1 MEIDNKLIN
10 LAVDSY
16 FGRLGKEYSVADSQ
30 KVLRE
35 ALIEANGGKTT
46 VDLKAMRDGKCN
58 GLFSIIEVAIEKI
71 SEEGLKGDEFFTQF
85 IEDRNLSLGDT
96 NIFHTKKDVL
106 LTVAD
111 VAEGT
116 QGIRRQRFESG
127 QDITINTQ
135 LRAIKVYEELNRMLA
150 GRVDF
155 NTLVDRLT
163 RSYTRDMRNQ
173 ILAAFEGVT
182 ATTTGLNA
190 TYVKTGTFSAP
201 TLRELI
207 DHVEASTGEKATIL
221 GTKAGLGKIVDSDA
235 NAVALT
241 AASAKED
248 LYNLGYFGKF
258 YATPMVSMR
267 QVHKPGTDAFAIND
281 NKIYVM
287 AGNDKPIKF
296 VREGEGLMVATDA
309 FSNADLTQEYLYG
322 EKYGIGVIFNQKMG
336 IYTLA

>member
-1 MEIDNKLIN
+1 MENKEIVKLALDTMRNSVSGNFSAKEGSEALRQAFIEMNGGSDKLTVKSFRDHPQLFQLIEEVMPIMIQEGLRGDELAFNMVDYRN
-10 LAVDSY
+10 LAEGDQNRFWTEDNSD
-16 FGRLGKEYSVADSQ
+16 LIVA
-30 KVLRE
+30 KI
-35 ALIEANGGKTT
+35 A
-46 VDLKAMRDGKCN
+46 DG
-58 GLFSIIEVAIEKI
+58 ST
-71 SEEGLKGDEFFTQF
+71 S
-85 IEDRNLSLGDT
+85 
-96 NIFHTKKDVL
+96 
-106 LTVAD
+106 
-111 VAEGT
+111 
-116 QGIRRQRFESG
+116 IRRQRLNAG
-127 QDITINTQ
+127 QFINIDTEMH
-135 LRAIKVYEELNRMLA
+135 AIKVYEELNRMLA

-190 TYVKTGTFSAP
+190 TYVKTGTFSAA

>member
-1 MEIDNKLIN
+1 MENKEIVKLALDTMRNSVSGNFSAKEGSEALRQAFIEMNGGSDKLTVKSFRDHPQLFQLIEEVMPIMIQEGLRGDELAFNMVDYRN
-10 LAVDSY
+10 LAEGDQNRFWTEDNSD
-16 FGRLGKEYSVADSQ
+16 LIVA
-30 KVLRE
+30 KI
-35 ALIEANGGKTT
+35 A
-46 VDLKAMRDGKCN
+46 DG
-58 GLFSIIEVAIEKI
+58 ST
-71 SEEGLKGDEFFTQF
+71 S
-85 IEDRNLSLGDT
+85 
-96 NIFHTKKDVL
+96 
-106 LTVAD
+106 
-111 VAEGT
+111 
-116 QGIRRQRFESG
+116 IRRQRLNAG
-127 QDITINTQ
+127 QYINIDTEMH
-135 LRAIKVYEELNRMLA
+135 AIKVYEELNRLLA

-190 TYVKTGTFSAP
+190 TYVKTGTFSAA

-309 FSNADLTQEYLYG
+309 FNNADLTQEYLYG

>member
-1 MEIDNKLIN
+1 MENKEIVKLALDTMRNSVSGNFSAKEGSEVLRQAFIEMNGGSDKLTVKSFRDHPQLFQLIEEVMPIMIQEGLRGDELAFNMVDYRN
-10 LAVDSY
+10 LAEGDQNRFWTEDNSD
-16 FGRLGKEYSVADSQ
+16 LIVA
-30 KVLRE
+30 KI
-35 ALIEANGGKTT
+35 A
-46 VDLKAMRDGKCN
+46 DG
-58 GLFSIIEVAIEKI
+58 ST
-71 SEEGLKGDEFFTQF
+71 S
-85 IEDRNLSLGDT
+85 
-96 NIFHTKKDVL
+96 
-106 LTVAD
+106 
-111 VAEGT
+111 
-116 QGIRRQRFESG
+116 IRRQRLNVG
-127 QDITINTQ
+127 QYINIDTEMH
-135 LRAIKVYEELNRMLA
+135 AIKVYEELNRLLA

-182 ATTTGLNA
+182 TTTTGLNA
-190 TYVKTGTFSAP
+190 TYVKTGTFSAA

-309 FSNADLTQEYLYG
+309 FNNADLTQEL
-322 EKYGIGVIFNQKMG
+322 ENCAK
-336 IYTLA
+336 AA

>member
-1 MEIDNKLIN
+1 MENKEIVKLALDTMRNSVSGNFSAKEGSEALRQAFIEMNGGSDKLTVKSFRDHPQLFQLIEEVMPIMIHEGLRGDELAFNMVDYRN
-10 LAVDSY
+10 LAEGDQNRFWTEDNSD
-16 FGRLGKEYSVADSQ
+16 LIVA
-30 KVLRE
+30 KI
-35 ALIEANGGKTT
+35 A
-46 VDLKAMRDGKCN
+46 DG
-58 GLFSIIEVAIEKI
+58 ST
-71 SEEGLKGDEFFTQF
+71 S
-85 IEDRNLSLGDT
+85 
-96 NIFHTKKDVL
+96 
-106 LTVAD
+106 
-111 VAEGT
+111 
-116 QGIRRQRFESG
+116 IRRQRLNAG
-127 QDITINTQ
+127 QYINIDTEMH
-135 LRAIKVYEELNRMLA
+135 AIKVYEELNRMLA

>member
-1 MEIDNKLIN
+1 MENKEIVKLALDTMRNSVSGNFSAKEGSEALRQAFIEMNGGSDKLTVKSFRDHPQLFQLIEEVMPIMIQEGLRGDELAFNMVDYRN
-10 LAVDSY
+10 LAEGDQNRFWTEDNSD
-16 FGRLGKEYSVADSQ
+16 LIVA
-30 KVLRE
+30 KI
-35 ALIEANGGKTT
+35 A
-46 VDLKAMRDGKCN
+46 DG
-58 GLFSIIEVAIEKI
+58 ST
-71 SEEGLKGDEFFTQF
+71 S
-85 IEDRNLSLGDT
+85 
-96 NIFHTKKDVL
+96 
-106 LTVAD
+106 
-111 VAEGT
+111 
-116 QGIRRQRFESG
+116 IRRQRLNVG
-127 QDITINTQ
+127 QYINIDTEMH
-135 LRAIKVYEELNRMLA
+135 AIKVYEELNRMLA

-190 TYVKTGTFSAP
+190 TYVKTGTFSAA

>member
-1 MEIDNKLIN
+1 MIQEGLRGDELAFNMVDYRN
-10 LAVDSY
+10 LAEGDQNRFWTEDNSD
-16 FGRLGKEYSVADSQ
+16 LIVA
-30 KVLRE
+30 KI
-35 ALIEANGGKTT
+35 A
-46 VDLKAMRDGKCN
+46 DG
-58 GLFSIIEVAIEKI
+58 ST
-71 SEEGLKGDEFFTQF
+71 S
-85 IEDRNLSLGDT
+85 
-96 NIFHTKKDVL
+96 
-106 LTVAD
+106 
-111 VAEGT
+111 
-116 QGIRRQRFESG
+116 IRRQRLNVG
-127 QDITINTQ
+127 QAVSVDTE
-135 LRAIKVYEELNRMLA
+135 LHAIKVYEELNRLLA

-296 VREGEGLMVATDA
+296 VREGEGLMVATEA

>member
-1 MEIDNKLIN
+1 MENKEIVKLALDTMRNSVSGNFSAKEGSEALRQAFIEMNGGSDKLTVKSFRDHPQLFQLIEEVMPIMIQEGLRGDELAFNMVDYRN
-10 LAVDSY
+10 LAEGDQNRFWTEDNSD
-16 FGRLGKEYSVADSQ
+16 LIVA
-30 KVLRE
+30 KI
-35 ALIEANGGKTT
+35 A
-46 VDLKAMRDGKCN
+46 DG
-58 GLFSIIEVAIEKI
+58 ST
-71 SEEGLKGDEFFTQF
+71 S
-85 IEDRNLSLGDT
+85 
-96 NIFHTKKDVL
+96 
-106 LTVAD
+106 
-111 VAEGT
+111 
-116 QGIRRQRFESG
+116 IRRQRLNAG
-127 QDITINTQ
+127 QYINIDTEMH
-135 LRAIKVYEELNRMLA
+135 AIKVYEELNRMLA

-182 ATTTGLNA
+182 TTTTGLNA
-190 TYVKTGTFSAP
+190 TYVKTGTFSAA

-309 FSNADLTQEYLYG
+309 FNNADLTQEYLYG

>member
-1 MEIDNKLIN
+1 MENKEIVKLALDTMRNSVSGNFSAKEGSEVLRQAFIEMNGGSDKLTVKSFRDHPQLFQLIEEVMPIMTQEGLRGDELAFNMVDYRN
-10 LAVDSY
+10 LAEGDQNRFWTEDNSD
-16 FGRLGKEYSVADSQ
+16 LIVA
-30 KVLRE
+30 KI
-35 ALIEANGGKTT
+35 A
-46 VDLKAMRDGKCN
+46 DG
-58 GLFSIIEVAIEKI
+58 ST
-71 SEEGLKGDEFFTQF
+71 S
-85 IEDRNLSLGDT
+85 
-96 NIFHTKKDVL
+96 
-106 LTVAD
+106 
-111 VAEGT
+111 
-116 QGIRRQRFESG
+116 IRRQRLNAG
-127 QDITINTQ
+127 QYINIDTEMH
-135 LRAIKVYEELNRMLA
+135 AIKVYEELNRMLA

-190 TYVKTGTFSAP
+190 TYVKTGTFSAA

-221 GTKAGLGKIVDSDA
+221 GTKAGLGKIADSDA

-309 FSNADLTQEYLYG
+309 FNNADLTQEYLYG

>member
-1 MEIDNKLIN
+1 MENKEIVKLALDTMHNSVSGNFSAKEGSEALRQAFIEMNGGSDKLTMKSFRDHPQLFQLIEEVMPIMIQEGLRGDELAFNMVDYRN
-10 LAVDSY
+10 LAEGDQNRFWTEDNSD
-16 FGRLGKEYSVADSQ
+16 LIVA
-30 KVLRE
+30 KI
-35 ALIEANGGKTT
+35 A
-46 VDLKAMRDGKCN
+46 DG
-58 GLFSIIEVAIEKI
+58 ST
-71 SEEGLKGDEFFTQF
+71 S
-85 IEDRNLSLGDT
+85 
-96 NIFHTKKDVL
+96 
-106 LTVAD
+106 
-111 VAEGT
+111 
-116 QGIRRQRFESG
+116 IRRQRLNVG
-127 QDITINTQ
+127 QAVSIDTE
-135 LRAIKVYEELNRMLA
+135 LHAIKVYEELNRLLA

>member
-1 MEIDNKLIN
+1 MENKEIVKLALDTMRNSVSGNFSAKEGSEVLRQAFIEMNGGSDKLTVKSFRDHPQLFQLIEEVMPIMIQEGLRGDELAFNMVDYRN
-10 LAVDSY
+10 LAEGDQNRFWTEDNSD
-16 FGRLGKEYSVADSQ
+16 LIVA
-30 KVLRE
+30 KI
-35 ALIEANGGKTT
+35 A
-46 VDLKAMRDGKCN
+46 DG
-58 GLFSIIEVAIEKI
+58 ST
-71 SEEGLKGDEFFTQF
+71 S
-85 IEDRNLSLGDT
+85 
-96 NIFHTKKDVL
+96 
-106 LTVAD
+106 
-111 VAEGT
+111 
-116 QGIRRQRFESG
+116 IRRQRLNAG
-127 QDITINTQ
+127 QYINIDTEMH
-135 LRAIKVYEELNRMLA
+135 AIKVYEELNRMLA

-190 TYVKTGTFSAP
+190 TYVKTGTFSAA

-221 GTKAGLGKIVDSDA
+221 STKAGLGKIVDSDA

-258 YATPMVSMR
+258 YATPMVAMR

-309 FSNADLTQEYLYG
+309 FNNADLTQEYLYG

>member
-1 MEIDNKLIN
+1 MENKEIVKLALDTMRNSVSGNFSAKEGSEVLRQAFIEMNGGSDKLTVKSFRDHPQLFQLIEEVMPIMIQEGLRGDELAFNMVDYRN
-10 LAVDSY
+10 LAEGDQNRFWTEDNSD
-16 FGRLGKEYSVADSQ
+16 LIVA
-30 KVLRE
+30 KI
-35 ALIEANGGKTT
+35 A
-46 VDLKAMRDGKCN
+46 DG
-58 GLFSIIEVAIEKI
+58 ST
-71 SEEGLKGDEFFTQF
+71 S
-85 IEDRNLSLGDT
+85 
-96 NIFHTKKDVL
+96 
-106 LTVAD
+106 
-111 VAEGT
+111 
-116 QGIRRQRFESG
+116 IRRQRLNAG
-127 QDITINTQ
+127 QYINIDTEMH
-135 LRAIKVYEELNRMLA
+135 AIKVYEELNRLLA

-190 TYVKTGTFSAP
+190 TYVKTGTFSAA

-309 FSNADLTQEYLYG
+309 FNNADLTQEYLYG

>member
-1 MEIDNKLIN
+1 MENKEIVKLALDTMRNSVSGNFSAKEGSEVLRQAFIEMNGGSDKLTVKSFRDHPQLFQLIEEVMPIMIQEGLRGDELAFNMVDYRN
-10 LAVDSY
+10 LAEGDQNRFWTEDNSD
-16 FGRLGKEYSVADSQ
+16 LIVA
-30 KVLRE
+30 KI
-35 ALIEANGGKTT
+35 A
-46 VDLKAMRDGKCN
+46 DG
-58 GLFSIIEVAIEKI
+58 ST
-71 SEEGLKGDEFFTQF
+71 S
-85 IEDRNLSLGDT
+85 
-96 NIFHTKKDVL
+96 
-106 LTVAD
+106 
-111 VAEGT
+111 
-116 QGIRRQRFESG
+116 IRRQRLNAG
-127 QDITINTQ
+127 QYINIDTEMH
-135 LRAIKVYEELNRMLA
+135 AIKVYEELNRMLA

-190 TYVKTGTFSAP
+190 TYVKTGTFSAA

-309 FSNADLTQEYLYG
+309 FNNADLTQEYLYG

>member
-1 MEIDNKLIN
+1 MENKEIVKLALDTMRNSVSGNFSAKEGSEALRQAFIEMNGGSDKLTVKSFRDHPQLFQLIEEVMPIMIQEGLRGDELAFNMVDYRN
-10 LAVDSY
+10 LAEGDQNRFWTEDNSD
-16 FGRLGKEYSVADSQ
+16 LIVA
-30 KVLRE
+30 KI
-35 ALIEANGGKTT
+35 A
-46 VDLKAMRDGKCN
+46 DG
-58 GLFSIIEVAIEKI
+58 ST
-71 SEEGLKGDEFFTQF
+71 S
-85 IEDRNLSLGDT
+85 
-96 NIFHTKKDVL
+96 
-106 LTVAD
+106 
-111 VAEGT
+111 
-116 QGIRRQRFESG
+116 IRRQRLNAG
-127 QDITINTQ
+127 QYINIDTEMH
-135 LRAIKVYEELNRMLA
+135 AIKVYEELNRMLA

-190 TYVKTGTFSAP
+190 TYVKTGTFSAA

>member
-1 MEIDNKLIN
+1 MENKEIVKLALDTMRNSVSGNFSAKEGSEVLRQAFIEMNGGSDKLTMKSFRDHPQLFQLIEEVMPIMVQEGLRGDELAFNMVDYRN
-10 LAVDSY
+10 LAEGDQNRFWTEDNSD
-16 FGRLGKEYSVADSQ
+16 LIVA
-30 KVLRE
+30 KI
-35 ALIEANGGKTT
+35 A
-46 VDLKAMRDGKCN
+46 DG
-58 GLFSIIEVAIEKI
+58 ST
-71 SEEGLKGDEFFTQF
+71 S
-85 IEDRNLSLGDT
+85 
-96 NIFHTKKDVL
+96 
-106 LTVAD
+106 
-111 VAEGT
+111 
-116 QGIRRQRFESG
+116 IRRQRLNVG
-127 QDITINTQ
+127 QYISIETEMH
-135 LRAIKVYEELNRMLA
+135 AIKVYEELNRLLA

-173 ILAAFEGVT
+173 IMAAFEGVT

-190 TYVKTGTFSAP
+190 TYVKTGTFSAA

-207 DHVEASTGEKATIL
+207 DHVEAATGEKATIL
-221 GTKAGLGKIVDSDA
+221 GTKAGLGKIADSDA

-309 FSNADLTQEYLYG
+309 FSNADLTQEL
-322 EKYGIGVIFNQKMG
+322 ENCAQ
-336 IYTLA
+336 AA

>member
-1 MEIDNKLIN
+1 MENKEIVKLALDTMRNSVSGNFSAKEGSEVLRQAFIEMNGGSDKLTVKSFRDHPQLFQLIEEVMPIMIQEGLRGDELAFNMVDYRN
-10 LAVDSY
+10 LAEGDQNRFWTEDNSD
-16 FGRLGKEYSVADSQ
+16 LIVA
-30 KVLRE
+30 KI
-35 ALIEANGGKTT
+35 A
-46 VDLKAMRDGKCN
+46 DG
-58 GLFSIIEVAIEKI
+58 ST
-71 SEEGLKGDEFFTQF
+71 S
-85 IEDRNLSLGDT
+85 
-96 NIFHTKKDVL
+96 
-106 LTVAD
+106 
-111 VAEGT
+111 
-116 QGIRRQRFESG
+116 IRRQRLNAG
-127 QDITINTQ
+127 QYINIDTEMH
-135 LRAIKVYEELNRMLA
+135 AIKVYEELNRMLA

-190 TYVKTGTFSAP
+190 TYVKTGTFSAA

-296 VREGEGLMVATDA
+296 VREGEGLMVATEA

>member
-1 MEIDNKLIN
+1 MENKEIVKLALDTMRNSVSGNFSAKEGSEALRQAFIEMNGGSDKLTVKSFRDHPQLFQLIEEVMPIMIQEGLRGDELAFNMVDYRN
-10 LAVDSY
+10 LAESDQNRFWTEDNSD
-16 FGRLGKEYSVADSQ
+16 LIVA
-30 KVLRE
+30 KI
-35 ALIEANGGKTT
+35 A
-46 VDLKAMRDGKCN
+46 DG
-58 GLFSIIEVAIEKI
+58 ST
-71 SEEGLKGDEFFTQF
+71 S
-85 IEDRNLSLGDT
+85 
-96 NIFHTKKDVL
+96 
-106 LTVAD
+106 
-111 VAEGT
+111 
-116 QGIRRQRFESG
+116 IRRQRLNAG
-127 QDITINTQ
+127 QYINIDTEMH
-135 LRAIKVYEELNRMLA
+135 AIKVYEELNRMLA

-190 TYVKTGTFSAP
+190 TYVKTGTFSAA

-221 GTKAGLGKIVDSDA
+221 GTKAGLGKIADSDA

-309 FSNADLTQEYLYG
+309 FNNADLTQEYLYG

>member
-1 MEIDNKLIN
+1 MENKEIVKLALDTMRNSVSGNFSAKEGSEVLRQAFIEMNGGSDKLTVKSFRDHPQLFQLIEEVMPIMIQEGLRGDELAFNMVDYRN
-10 LAVDSY
+10 LAEGDQNRFWTEDNSD
-16 FGRLGKEYSVADSQ
+16 LIVA
-30 KVLRE
+30 KI
-35 ALIEANGGKTT
+35 A
-46 VDLKAMRDGKCN
+46 DG
-58 GLFSIIEVAIEKI
+58 ST
-71 SEEGLKGDEFFTQF
+71 S
-85 IEDRNLSLGDT
+85 
-96 NIFHTKKDVL
+96 
-106 LTVAD
+106 
-111 VAEGT
+111 
-116 QGIRRQRFESG
+116 IRRQRLNVG
-127 QDITINTQ
+127 QYINIDTEMH
-135 LRAIKVYEELNRMLA
+135 AIKVYEELNRLLA

-190 TYVKTGTFSAP
+190 TYVKTGTFSAA

-309 FSNADLTQEYLYG
+309 FNNADLTQEYLYG

>member
-1 MEIDNKLIN
+1 MENKEIVKLALDTMRNSVSGNFSAKEGSEVLRQAFIEMNGGSDKLTVKSFRDHPQLFQLIEEVMPIMIQEGLRGDELAFNMVDYRN
-10 LAVDSY
+10 LAEGDQNRFWTEDNSD
-16 FGRLGKEYSVADSQ
+16 LIVA
-30 KVLRE
+30 KI
-35 ALIEANGGKTT
+35 A
-46 VDLKAMRDGKCN
+46 DG
-58 GLFSIIEVAIEKI
+58 ST
-71 SEEGLKGDEFFTQF
+71 S
-85 IEDRNLSLGDT
+85 
-96 NIFHTKKDVL
+96 
-106 LTVAD
+106 
-111 VAEGT
+111 
-116 QGIRRQRFESG
+116 IRRQRLNAG
-127 QDITINTQ
+127 QYINIDTEMH
-135 LRAIKVYEELNRMLA
+135 AIKVYEELNRMLA

-190 TYVKTGTFSAP
+190 TYVKTGTFSAA

-309 FSNADLTQEYLYG
+309 FNNADLTQEYLYG
-322 EKYGIGVIFNQKMG
+322 EKYGIGVIFNQKIG

>member
-1 MEIDNKLIN
+1 MENKEIVKLALDTMRNSVSGNFSAKEGSEALRQAFIEMNGGSDKLTVKSFRDHPQLFQLIEEVMPIMIQEGLRGDELAFNMVDYRN
-10 LAVDSY
+10 LAEGDQNRFWTEDNSD
-16 FGRLGKEYSVADSQ
+16 LIVA
-30 KVLRE
+30 KI
-35 ALIEANGGKTT
+35 A
-46 VDLKAMRDGKCN
+46 DG
-58 GLFSIIEVAIEKI
+58 ST
-71 SEEGLKGDEFFTQF
+71 S
-85 IEDRNLSLGDT
+85 
-96 NIFHTKKDVL
+96 
-106 LTVAD
+106 
-111 VAEGT
+111 
-116 QGIRRQRFESG
+116 IRRQRLNAG
-127 QDITINTQ
+127 QYINIDTEMH
-135 LRAIKVYEELNRMLA
+135 AIKVYEELNRMLA

-190 TYVKTGTFSAP
+190 TYVKTGTFSAA

-281 NKIYVM
+281 SKIYVM

>member
-1 MEIDNKLIN
+1 MENKEIVKLALDTMRNSVSGNFSAKEGSEVLRQAFIEMNGGSDKLTVKSFRDHPQLFQLIEEVMPIMIQEGLRGDELAFNMVDYRN
-10 LAVDSY
+10 LAEGDQNRFWTEDNSD
-16 FGRLGKEYSVADSQ
+16 LIVA
-30 KVLRE
+30 KI
-35 ALIEANGGKTT
+35 A
-46 VDLKAMRDGKCN
+46 DG
-58 GLFSIIEVAIEKI
+58 ST
-71 SEEGLKGDEFFTQF
+71 S
-85 IEDRNLSLGDT
+85 
-96 NIFHTKKDVL
+96 
-106 LTVAD
+106 
-111 VAEGT
+111 
-116 QGIRRQRFESG
+116 IRRQRLNAG
-127 QDITINTQ
+127 QYINIDTEMH
-135 LRAIKVYEELNRMLA
+135 AIKVYEELNRMLA

-182 ATTTGLNA
+182 ATSTGLNA
-190 TYVKTGTFSAP
+190 TYVKTGTFSAA

-309 FSNADLTQEYLYG
+309 FNNADLTQEYLYG

>member
-1 MEIDNKLIN
+1 MENKEIVKLALDTMRNSVSGNFSAKEGAEVLRQAFIEMNGGSDKLTVKSFRDHPQLFQLIEEVMPIMIQEGLRGDELAFNMVDYRN
-10 LAVDSY
+10 LAEGDQNRFWTEDNSD
-16 FGRLGKEYSVADSQ
+16 LIVA
-30 KVLRE
+30 KI
-35 ALIEANGGKTT
+35 A
-46 VDLKAMRDGKCN
+46 DG
-58 GLFSIIEVAIEKI
+58 ST
-71 SEEGLKGDEFFTQF
+71 S
-85 IEDRNLSLGDT
+85 
-96 NIFHTKKDVL
+96 
-106 LTVAD
+106 
-111 VAEGT
+111 
-116 QGIRRQRFESG
+116 IRRQRLNAG
-127 QDITINTQ
+127 QYINIDTEMH
-135 LRAIKVYEELNRMLA
+135 AIKVYEELNRMLA

-190 TYVKTGTFSAP
+190 TYVKTGTFSAA

-221 GTKAGLGKIVDSDA
+221 GTKAGLGKIADSDA

-309 FSNADLTQEYLYG
+309 FNNADLTQEYLYG

>member
-1 MEIDNKLIN
+1 MENKEIVKLALDTMRNSVSGNFSAKEGSEVLRQTFIEMNGGSDKLTVKSFRDHPQLFQLIEEVMPIMIQEGLRGDELAFNMVDYRN
-10 LAVDSY
+10 LAEGDQNRFWTEDNSD
-16 FGRLGKEYSVADSQ
+16 LIVA
-30 KVLRE
+30 KI
-35 ALIEANGGKTT
+35 A
-46 VDLKAMRDGKCN
+46 DG
-58 GLFSIIEVAIEKI
+58 ST
-71 SEEGLKGDEFFTQF
+71 S
-85 IEDRNLSLGDT
+85 
-96 NIFHTKKDVL
+96 
-106 LTVAD
+106 
-111 VAEGT
+111 
-116 QGIRRQRFESG
+116 IRRQRLNVG
-127 QDITINTQ
+127 QYINIDTEMH
-135 LRAIKVYEELNRMLA
+135 AIKVYEELNRLLA

-190 TYVKTGTFSAP
+190 TYVKTGTFSAA

-309 FSNADLTQEYLYG
+309 FNNADLTQEYLYG